1 MLQKVMCGYTTP
13 ISKFKSNPSAAMN
26 EAQGDAIAVSSNNEI
41 QFYAVPAALFE
52 EMTAFCEYAQ
62 RRTAELK
69 SIPAN
74 FTGEGLDM
82 DKVADEMATKLKNGT
97 SGDYEEWP

>member
-1 MLQKVMCGYTTP
+1 MLQKVMCGYTVP

-62 RRTAELK
+62 RGEAELK
-69 SIPAN
+69 SIPAK
-74 FTGEGLDM
+74 FTGEGLDIE
-82 DKVADEMATKLKNGT
+82 KFADEMATKLKNNT